1 MSVLARW
8 MKSLTTRRGPR
19 DLVTSCEGPHT
30 LRYLGVVQTAPL
42 SAQQRVR
49 PRKTTIRRFS
59 ISPSGRLWPFLNRQ
73 ILNRQILNVGPPRLG
88 FRSVGHDQIEPI
100 SERTPRRLIV
110 LQGPSDPLAISSTQ
124 RTASFLP

>member
-30 LRYLGVVQTAPL
+30 LRYLGVFQTAPL

-49 PRKTTIRRFS
+49 PRKTTICRFS

-73 ILNRQILNVGPPRLG
+73 ILNVGPLRLG

-110 LQGPSDPLAISSTQ
+110 LQGPSDPLAMSSTQ